1 MLFQRVDERLKL
13 REKSSLFEKRNVTL
27 KEAPAVFGL
36 WDNVYHQNGIKSL
49 DEKGRWDP
57 TQASKAQEKKKK
69 LESSSEEDSDDSDS
83 NDSNPDDNE
92 DQEDDEEE
100 VKYDDEGN
108 PISKKKK
115 KKKKKKKRKGSLGG
129 NEGDFGKGL
138 KDEELKWLLLKTSY
152 SEKEIQAWY
161 LNFKEECPSGKLTKS
176 HMQRLFKRVFPVGD
190 SEHFCDFIFRLFDED
205 QNNVLEFKEFLQVS
219 LCFNTTAHFK
229 LFKIFIFC
237 PKSHL

>member
-1 MLFQRVDERLKL
+1 MDLNAIPRFTYILYYFQRVDERLKL
-13 REKSSLFEKRNVTL
+13 REKSTLFEKRNVSL

-57 TQASKAQEKKKK
+57 TQASKAREKKKEI
-69 LESSSEEDSDDSDS
+69 ESSSDESGDSDS
-83 NDSNPDDNE
+83 NDDDPDDN
-92 DQEDDEEE
+92 DDPDDPDEE
-100 VKYDDEGN
+100 VKYDDDGN
-108 PISKKKK
+108 PIVKKKK
-115 KKKKKKKRKGSLGG
+115 KKKKKKKRKGSLS

-138 KDEELKWLLLKTSY
+138 KDDELKWLLSKTSY

-205 QNNVLEFKEFLQVS
+205 GNNVLEFKEFLQVKYFPCHS
-219 LCFNTTAHFK
+219 VIVT
-229 LFKIFIFC
+229 
-237 PKSHL
+237 